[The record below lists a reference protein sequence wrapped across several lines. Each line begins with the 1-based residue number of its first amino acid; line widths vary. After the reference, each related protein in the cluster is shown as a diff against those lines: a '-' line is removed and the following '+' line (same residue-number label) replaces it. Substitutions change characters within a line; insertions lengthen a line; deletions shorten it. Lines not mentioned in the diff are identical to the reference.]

1 MKLPKI
7 PIKLENWD
15 IEIINEVIKYVDI
28 ESETLDFKKEPN
40 KLFKHICAMA
50 NTSGGF
56 LVLGINQIKSDDGKT
71 ILRFEK
77 TGFHNGQED
86 AIRNEI
92 GNGVFCIEPTPTV
105 EIKNIS
111 DNEKFYSVIKI
122 ENEISK
128 KPFFIKDKGQSFVRI
143 ESSTRPASRTTLL
156 AMFSSSIEQRKNVE
170 NLRTASEFVKEAFQH
185 ALADLHSASWESVGK
200 IPPID
205 LTFLRNAVSSC
216 EWLLRENNLLGRHT
230 SQSGY
235 EIGIYSILHDLE
247 FLNVHIDGYNIA
259 SDNKNRQALKSYL
272 AGRGLGSRYEED
284 TIKFLEMI
292 ITKSNEFL
300 QKNQK

>member
-15 IEIINEVIKYVDI
+15 IEIINEIIKYVDI

-128 KPFFIKDKGQSFVRI
+128 KPFFIKDK
-143 ESSTRPASRTTLL
+143 
-156 AMFSSSIEQRKNVE
+156 
-170 NLRTASEFVKEAFQH
+170 
-185 ALADLHSASWESVGK
+185 
-200 IPPID
+200 
-205 LTFLRNAVSSC
+205 
-216 EWLLRENNLLGRHT
+216 
-230 SQSGY
+230 
-235 EIGIYSILHDLE
+235 
-247 FLNVHIDGYNIA
+247 
-259 SDNKNRQALKSYL
+259 
-272 AGRGLGSRYEED
+272 
-284 TIKFLEMI
+284 
-292 ITKSNEFL
+292 
-300 QKNQK
+300 